1 MFPLTKYSQMR
12 DDIGANGVRFP
23 VMVGGGWFV
32 DGRTRLR
39 ACAELD
45 LDPPVRELSPNTDL
59 THWIISAN
67 VHRRHLK
74 HVVAGGACG
83 PTRAVRRGHP

>member
-1 MFPLTKYSQMR
+1 MHGGHYAHPRHDRWPR
-12 DDIGANGVRFP
+12 DDIGANGVRFQ
-23 VMVGGGWFV
+23 VVVGGGWFV

-67 VHRRHLK
+67 VHRRHLS
-74 HVVAGGACG
+74 
-83 PTRAVRRGHP
+83 TS